1 MGRWRMSNYYSM
13 YSVPFGNNPYVQYG
27 TYAGSKIPQV
37 MDENNEA
44 TLGETIVGG
53 GLVMGG
59 IQMGPKLMHPI
70 ESYTAMRGADKIY
83 LELLKSE
90 SFKNLPEAEKA
101 KIYKQLFEKEKYA
114 SRILNVRNSLRGES
128 VSKEIIKMLDDATSK
143 YTEAI
148 KKGDMVAAEKYAAEM
163 RTIAKKGVEQG
174 FFARMFTKGKTSKI
188 YTPEEI
194 KAFTEAEKAAKAA
207 KAAEATAGA
216 AKAAE
221 ASAGAANAAKASA
234 GAAKAVGSFSLM
246 NTAKDA
252 LKSGGFKGMAA
263 IEGVIETFTEVIPA
277 FQLGTDKGIKQV
289 GKSAVTVAGSAAGW
303 CAGAYVG
310 GAVGAKVGAAVGTAI
325 CPGVGTAVGA
335 AIGLVGGLI
344 GSWLGHKAA
353 KAVVGKSEVE
363 KAQEQAQEQ
372 AQTQPAPQQ
381 TMPTIPDNTQVP
393 PNFYT
398 FPSQVTPTNSYTQPS
413 FDFSTP
419 TSNYTLPGFDFS
431 SLTSNYTLPGFD
443 FSSLISTPTA
453 YMTNPFA
460 TSQFGGGAIDNLF
473 LSRPD
478 SMSLYA

>member
-1 MGRWRMSNYYSM
+1 MSDYYSL

-207 KAAEATAGA
+207 KAAEAT
-216 AKAAE
+216 
-221 ASAGAANAAKASA
+221 A

-443 FSSLISTPTA
+443 FSSLTSTPTA